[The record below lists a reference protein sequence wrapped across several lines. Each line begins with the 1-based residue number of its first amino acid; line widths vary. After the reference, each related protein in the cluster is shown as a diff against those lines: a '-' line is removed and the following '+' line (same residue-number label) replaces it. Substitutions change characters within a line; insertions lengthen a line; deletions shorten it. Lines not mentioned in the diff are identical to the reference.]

1 MNRTQAIERV
11 EEILGF
17 FVEMYVSGRC
27 PRCEVLLYDA
37 ADGHLTPGAVATRR
51 IVHEGSCEVR
61 RCTEEL
67 ARLSGRF
74 GIPLEPVLL
83 IPPRTDTWVLAVRRA
98 AEGTDG
104 PGPAVVS
111 TESGQE
117 STLDVP

>member
-11 EEILGF
+11 EEILGL

-37 ADGHLTPGAVATRR
+37 TDGHLTPGAVATRR
-51 IVHEGSCEVR
+51 IIHEGSCEIR

-83 IPPRTDTWVLAVRRA
+83 IPPGTDTWVLAVRRA

-104 PGPAVVS
+104 PGPVVVS